1 MATLAREC
9 AKVVVTDLD
18 DPRGQAV
25 ISEIV
30 SAGGDAL
37 LVHED
42 VSLEESWPEIIEAT
56 ERRFGLLDVMV
67 ANAGIG
73 IMCEAVEM
81 SLADLQEVSAPSGV
95 QRRPRPF
102 AVGTGT
108 ARVRKLRKPLALHEP
123 QIRVGPFRIVRV
135 SAFLVGGGP
144 CRPVPVFVLFSRF
157 GDVELAGVG
166 TAATVF
172 SQLLIRQ
179 H

>member
-42 VSLEESWPEIIEAT
+42 VSLEESWPEITEAT
-56 ERRFGLLDVMV
+56 ERRFGRLDVMV

-81 SLADLQEVSAPSGV
+81 SLAD
-95 QRRPRPF
+95 QRRQT
-102 AVGTGT
+102 AVNLDGVIPVGEVRRRKSTEDAEPVSDCCKKSVRLREFRGAPDPSPS
-108 ARVRKLRKPLALHEP
+108 ARELREFVNCANRSHCMSLRFEL
-123 QIRVGPFRIVRV
+123 GL
-135 SAFLVGGGP
+135 SA
-144 CRPVPVFVLFSRF
+144 
-157 GDVELAGVG
+157 
-166 TAATVF
+166 
-172 SQLLIRQ
+172 
-179 H
+179 